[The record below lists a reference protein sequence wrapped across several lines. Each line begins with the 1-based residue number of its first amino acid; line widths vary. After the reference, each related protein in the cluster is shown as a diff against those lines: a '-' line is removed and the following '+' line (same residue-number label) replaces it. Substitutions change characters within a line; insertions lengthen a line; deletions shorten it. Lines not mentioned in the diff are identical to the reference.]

1 MTRRGGQ
8 NFRNQLGQNFW
19 NPHAVL
25 FGLSI
30 PRSILAFQ
38 RGVLCWQARL
48 VAYHASF
55 VVEYPP
61 WSFDTEKPPGA
72 ALATAGGR

>member
-1 MTRRGGQ
+1 VSSV
-8 NFRNQLGQNFW
+8 LW
-19 NPHAVL
+19 VVAALAVL
-25 FGLSI
+25 FGLSM

-38 RGVLCWQARL
+38 RGVLRWQARL

-55 VVEYPP
+55 VVAYPP
-61 WSFDTEKPPGA
+61 WSFDTETPSGE